1 MQNDALS
8 KLIHPVL
15 SPEERP
21 SKRRPG
27 RRRQETASLGDRR
40 KKERDLAFYHI
51 PLHPQDGTDTGAE
64 DIEES
69 FDDLLIFPTKEGL
82 RVTTRMITSYF
93 QLEVETMKQ
102 YV

>member
-1 MQNDALS
+1 MTLCLNSFTPFFHLRKGQVRGDRAGDS
-8 KLIHPVL
+8 EP
-15 SPEERP
+15 R
-21 SKRRPG
+21 
-27 RRRQETASLGDRR
+27 DRR

-51 PLHPQDGTDTGAE
+51 PLHPPHGTDTGSE

-69 FDDLLIFPTKEGL
+69 LDDLLIFPTKEGL

>member
-1 MQNDALS
+1 MTLCLNSFTPFFHLRKGQ
-8 KLIHPVL
+8 V
-15 SPEERP
+15 R
-21 SKRRPG
+21 
-27 RRRQETASLGDRR
+27 GDRAGERAYGRQTTER
-40 KKERDLAFYHI
+40 KRLHI
-51 PLHPQDGTDTGAE
+51 PLHPLLEQIQE

-69 FDDLLIFPTKEGL
+69 LDDLLIFPTKEGL

>member
-27 RRRQETASLGDRR
+27 RRKSLDRR
-40 KKERDLAFYHI
+40 QKERDLAFYHI
-51 PLHPQDGTDTGAE
+51 PLHPPHGTDTGSE

-69 FDDLLIFPTKEGL
+69 LDDLLIFPTKEGL